1 MARRRSLGKGLDA
14 LIPGGA
20 ELAGREAS
28 RPEVPVG
35 DIRPSPRQPRA
46 AVDPGELRG
55 LTDSIRR
62 HGLLQPLLVSA
73 APDGEG
79 YVLIAGQRR
88 LEAARAAGLRTVPV
102 IVRQAGEQQRLE
114 LAMIENLQRTD
125 LLPLEAAEGYR
136 QLAED
141 FGLSHDEVAAQV
153 GKSRSAVSNTL
164 RLLKLAPG
172 VKAALAQAKISEGH
186 ARALLG
192 LPDNRTQES
201 ALRVVLGR
209 ELSVRHT
216 EELVR
221 RMTSERPRRKPAHR
235 PAEELDLEARLETA
249 LGTRVN
255 VRRGPRGGRL
265 VIHFFSDE
273 ELNALADRLLGEDAS
288 G

>member
-1 MARRRSLGKGLDA
+1 
-14 LIPGGA
+14 
-20 ELAGREAS
+20 
-28 RPEVPVG
+28 VG
-35 DIRPSPRQPRA
+35 SIQPNPRQPRA
-46 AVDPGELRG
+46 AVDPEELRG

-172 VKAALAQAKISEGH
+172 AKAALARAKISEGH

-192 LPDNRTQES
+192 LADNRAQES
-201 ALRVVLGR
+201 ALKVVLGR

-221 RMTSERPRRKPAHR
+221 KMTSARPRRKLAHR

-249 LGTRVN
+249 LGTRVK
-255 VRRGPRGGRL
+255 VRRGPKGGRL

-273 ELNALADRLLGEDAS
+273 ELNALADRLLGE
-288 G
+288 GTG